1 MGEGSAKLS
10 FLAPVDV
17 ISVFVQAALIN
28 MVPSI
33 QVQALALAIDVTS
46 IEVDQGTLQTVE
58 SDVKINLYTAVQT
71 TVHIHMGLKVGSKV
85 VSRLSDNEVSY
96 KEDCEDREYAT
107 RGSPNPKLR
116 GHSRNDIILLQRARE
131 RHSWDWEG
139 LPRDGEEKEN
149 STP

>member
-1 MGEGSAKLS
+1 
-10 FLAPVDV
+10 
-17 ISVFVQAALIN
+17 

-131 RHSWDWEG
+131 RHSWDLGGPASGWRGKREQHSLTLGEG
-139 LPRDGEEKEN
+139 EKSESDFVLNLEEIG
-149 STP
+149 